1 MTLQKK
7 KNKVKLNQS
16 NMKRAVLS
24 LSGGMDSTSLAL
36 KLLAEGYELETV
48 SFDYGQR
55 HRLELE
61 RAEQLVKYMQEQGYK
76 ITYNCIDLRTVG
88 KLLNSNLLSGN
99 GEVPKGHYES
109 DSMKATVVPNR
120 NVIFSAIVYGVAL
133 SLANRTGD
141 NVEIA
146 LGVHSG
152 DHAIY
157 PDCRQESVDAL
168 RHAFSISNWDS
179 EKVTY
184 ITPFVDLDK
193 TQVLK
198 EGFDACEKLNAGFY
212 EVMKRTS
219 TSYQPT
225 LDGKADGRTGSDV
238 ERVEAFLNLGLVDP
252 IEYKF
257 GWDETVKYV
266 QNLIAEKDSA
276 DFKSC

>member
-1 MTLQKK
+1 
-7 KNKVKLNQS
+7 
-16 NMKRAVLS
+16 MKRAVLS

-36 KLLAEGYELETV
+36 KLLSEGYELETV

-61 RAEQLVKYMQEQGYK
+61 RAEQFVKYMQEQGYK
-76 ITYNCIDLRTVG
+76 ITYNLIDLRTVG
-88 KLLNSNLLSGN
+88 KLLNSSLLSG
-99 GEVPKGHYES
+99 GSKVPKGHYES

-120 NVIFSAIVYGVAL
+120 NVIFSSIVYGVAL
-133 SLANRTGD
+133 SLANKTGD

-168 RHAFSISNWDS
+168 RHAFTISNWDS
-179 EKVTY
+179 EKVSY
-184 ITPFVDLDK
+184 ITPFVQLDK

-198 EGFDACEKLNAGFY
+198 EGFDASEKLNISFY
-212 EVMKRTS
+212 EAMKRTS

-225 LDGKADGRTGSDV
+225 HDGKADGRTGSDV

-266 QNLIAEKDSA
+266 KQTLAAKDSA
-276 DFKSC
+276 DFQSC